1 MANFEQYIQRGRRSL
16 RRESRD
22 ELSSRL
28 VRFATGR
35 RSAQGVRLSKVLVLV
50 AAFEFAAIVL
60 ACGLTSITY
69 YRVALMRWPPVGE
82 YLLAALFVAAWVVGD
97 SVRTWQ
103 FTDASTQQRRR
114 YLLDGAGAV
123 TVAFSLLLST
133 MFLFKVTDDY
143 SRGTFVFQ
151 FIVVSI
157 GLPGLRVVVQRQLH
171 TAIAAGRLEVRRVLV
186 IGNPADCRR
195 FRARFSGSGFH
206 VGPSFPFPSNA
217 IVHAIPAPAAN
228 AEPKDKEVQI
238 ILEAAR
244 ALRVDDILVLPDAAE
259 LASFPRLAAILSELP
274 VRLHILPCSVDGLL
288 GSAQVAHFGPVSTI
302 QLFEPPLSVPDQV
315 LKRAFDLAVAAT
327 LLIVLLPFLIIISI
341 AIKLDSRGP
350 IFYRQTRHGYNNK
363 TFRIFKFRT
372 MSATDDDAA
381 FLQAARGDKRVT
393 RIGHFLRARNI
404 DELPQLL
411 NVLLGQMSI
420 VGPRPHP
427 LRLNERF
434 GNQIS
439 RFYRRHNLK
448 PGITGWAQV
457 NGYRGETDTLQKM
470 QKRVEFDL
478 FYINNWSLMFDIK
491 ILVMTLFSKSAYV
504 NAY

>member
-1 MANFEQYIQRGRRSL
+1 
-16 RRESRD
+16 
-22 ELSSRL
+22 
-28 VRFATGR
+28 
-35 RSAQGVRLSKVLVLV
+35 
-50 AAFEFAAIVL
+50 VL

-69 YRVALMRWPPVGE
+69 YRLALMQWPPVGQ
-82 YLLAALFVAAWVVGD
+82 YLLAALFVAALVVGA
-97 SVRTWQ
+97 SVRSWQ
-103 FTDASTQQRRR
+103 FTDTGTEQRRR

-133 MFLFKVTDDY
+133 MFLFRVTDDY

-157 GLPGLRVVVQRQLH
+157 GLPGLRLVVQRQLH
-171 TAIAAGRLEVRRVLV
+171 AAIAADRLEVRRLLV

-195 FRARFSGSGFH
+195 FPAQFSGSGFH

-217 IVHAIPAPAAN
+217 IVHAIPAPVAN
-228 AEPKDKEVQI
+228 AEPKDREVQI
-238 ILEAAR
+238 IIEAAR
-244 ALRVDDILVLPDAAE
+244 TLRVDDIVVLPDADE
-259 LASFPRLAAILSELP
+259 LASFPRLAAALSELP
-274 VRLHILPCSVDGLL
+274 VRLHILPCGVDGLL
-288 GSAQVAHFGPVSTI
+288 RSARVAHFGPVSTI
-302 QLFEPPLSVPDQV
+302 QLFEPPLSVPDQL
-315 LKRAFDLAVAAT
+315 LKRAFDFTVATT
-327 LLIVLLPFLIIISI
+327 LLIVLLPFLIIVSI

-350 IFYRQTRHGYNNK
+350 IFYRQTRHGYNNE
-363 TFRIFKFRT
+363 TFRIFKFRS
-372 MSATDDDAA
+372 MRATDDDAA
-381 FLQAARGDKRVT
+381 FLQAAKGDKRVT